1 MQNINQLSSILIFSA
16 FVLSTTLCIS
26 CSKSDPVDTAC
37 VGDNYVIDVDRLLN
51 KLTTIHPGVLPVTR
65 NYEFAYNAYKL
76 LEQKNHYTFDSE
88 QNRIFDYGCNNNLNT
103 ITNSD
108 GNLNYLLEY
117 DSDNRLVAYKT
128 TNSSLHDYNLVYE
141 GNTITVTGVIRSV
154 ANTTI
159 VLKTN
164 ENGLVTK
171 ITKESGYSNFNYGN
185 N

>member
-1 MQNINQLSSILIFSA
+1 M
-16 FVLSTTLCIS
+16 
-26 CSKSDPVDTAC
+26 
-37 VGDNYVIDVDRLLN
+37 
-51 KLTTIHPGVLPVTR
+51 
-65 NYEFAYNAYKL
+65 
-76 LEQKNHYTFDSE
+76 EQKNHYTFDSE

-159 VLKTN
+159 VL
-164 ENGLVTK
+164 
-171 ITKESGYSNFNYGN
+171 
-185 N
+185 